1 MTTKYQSD
9 KITIDR
15 KFAIRNV
22 PYGLS
27 VKNTDNGGEKM
38 NGVVMMVIAI
48 VVLGGAYL
56 TYGRWLEKKWGINPK
71 AKTPAYEMEDGVDY
85 VPAKA
90 GVVFGHQFA
99 SIAGAGPINGPI
111 IAAMFGWVP
120 VLLWILIGGV
130 FFGAVQ
136 DFGAMYA
143 SVKNKGRSIG
153 YIIELYIGR
162 TGKRLFLLFV
172 WLFSILVVAAF
183 ADIVAGTFNGF
194 AEDGGMIAA
203 NGSTATTSLIFI
215 AVAVAL
221 GFFIRYKNPS
231 SKVTMIIGISLVVA
245 AIVLGLMFPIY
256 IPRTIWLYFVFAYIF
271 IASITPVWALLQP
284 RDYLNS
290 FLLVL
295 MIGCAVVGVFVA
307 NPSIELPAF
316 SGFNVDGVPMFPVLF
331 VTIACGAVSGFHA
344 LVASGTS
351 SKQIENEKHILPIS
365 FGAMLLECLLAVIA
379 LITVGALAVGG
390 NMPTGT
396 PPMIFAQGI
405 ANFLSTLGVPEAVA
419 FSIITLAVSAFALT
433 SLDSVARVG
442 RLSFQEL
449 FMDDMIAEKDQTTLY
464 KVLTNKYF
472 ATGIT
477 LVFGYLLAVGGY
489 QNIWPLFGSANQ
501 LLSAL
506 ALIALAVFLKK
517 TDRQG
522 FMLWG
527 PMVIMLAVTFT
538 ALVQGIIKIMNK
550 IFITGG
556 FAMASD
562 GLQLIF
568 GVLLLGLGLMVAI
581 QGFQKIF
588 EKDDH
593 NHDKSLKA

>member
-1 MTTKYQSD
+1 
-9 KITIDR
+9 
-15 KFAIRNV
+15 
-22 PYGLS
+22 
-27 VKNTDNGGEKM
+27 M
-38 NGVVMMVIAI
+38 NGIVMMIIAI
-48 VVLGGAYL
+48 VVLGGGYL
-56 TYGRWLEKKWGINPK
+56 IYGRWLEKKWGIDTK

-85 VPAKA
+85 VPGKA
-90 GVVFGHQFA
+90 SVIFGHQFA

-136 DFGAMYA
+136 DFGSMYA

-153 YIIELYIGR
+153 YIIELYIGKI
-162 TGKRLFLLFV
+162 GKRLFLLFV

-194 AEDGGMIAA
+194 AEDGARNIA

-215 AVAVAL
+215 AVAVAFGL
-221 GFFIRYKNPS
+221 FMRYKKPS
-231 SKVTMIIGISLVVA
+231 STVSLVIGIGLVVA
-245 AIVLGLMFPIY
+245 SIVLGLVFPIY
-256 IPRTIWLYFVFAYIF
+256 IPRTVWLYFVFAYIF
-271 IASITPVWALLQP
+271 VASITPVWALLQP

-290 FLLVL
+290 FLLVI
-295 MIGCAVVGVFVA
+295 MIISAVLGVFVA
-307 NPSIELPAF
+307 NPTIELPAF

-390 NMPTGT
+390 KMPEGT

-405 ANFLSTLGVPEAVA
+405 AGFLGTLGIPQSVA

-449 FMDDMIAEKDQTTLY
+449 FIDDSIAEKDQSLVY

-472 ATGIT
+472 ATAIT

-506 ALIALAVFLKK
+506 ALIALAVFMKK
-517 TDRQG
+517 TNRAG

-527 PMVIMLAVTFT
+527 PMVIMLGVTFT
-538 ALVQGIIKIMNK
+538 ALIQSIIKIMNK
-550 IFITGG
+550 LLVTKDFMMT
-556 FAMASD
+556 SD

-568 GVLLLGLGLMVAI
+568 AVLLLGLGLMVAI
-581 QGFQKIF
+581 SGIKKIF
-588 EKDDH
+588 EKNDLKE
-593 NHDKSLKA
+593 DKGLQL